1 MMRRVLVVDDDPHF
15 SNVVREY
22 LTGQGFEVVLARD
35 RESALAQLARSR
47 PDVVLLDLM
56 LGEDDGFVLGR
67 EIHREAIPF
76 VIVSGRQEAMDRVA
90 GLEMG
95 ADDFVTK
102 PFELRELLARIRAVL
117 RRASAPPLDTT
128 VFLDASQAVYFEGWC
143 LDLMA
148 FELTDPGGDVVD
160 LTSAE
165 LMLLAAFARHPG
177 RVLTRGQISEEVL
190 HKEWESGDRSVD
202 ALVSRLR
209 NKIEPDSENPTFI
222 KTRRGLGYVFALRV
236 STEP

>member
-1 MMRRVLVVDDDPHF
+1 MRRVLVVDDDPHF
-15 SNVVREY
+15 CNVVKEY

-35 RESALAQLARSR
+35 RESALTQLAKTR
-47 PDVVLLDLM
+47 PDIVLLDLM
-56 LGEDDGFVLGR
+56 LGEDDGFALGR

-117 RRASAPPLDTT
+117 RRASAPPFGTT
-128 VFLDASQAVYFEGWC
+128 VSLDAGQVVYFEGWC

-148 FELTDPGGDVVD
+148 FELTDPAGDVVD
-160 LTSAE
+160 LTSTE

-190 HKEWESGDRSVD
+190 HKEWSGGDRSVD

-209 NKIEPDSENPTFI
+209 NKIEPDPENATFI